1 MGLLRHKGVTALL
14 FLSAAGASGYLWVKI
29 ARPTS
34 DLFNPS
40 AYSAVR
46 FGRAALAVTK
56 IIADYKLNLPAY
68 TDPNYEQVRSV
79 IHWRTAERLKVLCY
93 QNGGLFVKIGQHI
106 GALDYVLP
114 HEYVQTMKVFHEDAP
129 YSPLSSLYALIQ
141 DDLGRQVSDL
151 FEEFEEKPLG
161 VASLAQVHKARL
173 RSDGSLVAVKVQH
186 PLVKAHSVTD
196 LRTIILLVDIV
207 HRIFPDVHFQWLVRE
222 IERNLPNELNFFLEA
237 HNCHRFSCTYRHM
250 DSIRAP
256 RINWDLTTSRV
267 LTMEFVEGGRLDDRD
282 YMLRHG
288 IDPAS
293 VVTELDRLY
302 RDMFFRRGWVHC
314 DPHPGNILV
323 KAMPSGPQLIML
335 DHGLYVDVHE
345 ELRISYCRLWKALID
360 GDMPGV
366 EQACSEMGVQD
377 LYRIMASV
385 LTQRSWE
392 TIAERKLNVPR
403 TQEEKSLITKRA
415 MGMFSEL
422 TQVLQS
428 VPRELI
434 MVFKTNDLL
443 AHVESSL
450 GVPRRESYY
459 LSLARECVGILGRH
473 EAKREASWSRSYLIT
488 LQTEWTLF
496 KLRLYQ
502 CYKWFF

>member
-1 MGLLRHKGVTALL
+1 MVSLRHKGVTTLL
-14 FLSAAGASGYLWVKI
+14 FLSAAGAGVYFWVQT
-29 ARPTS
+29 ARPAS

-46 FGRAALAVTK
+46 FGRAALAVAK
-56 IIADYKLNLPAY
+56 IVADYKLNLPAY
-68 TDPNYEQVRSV
+68 TDPSYERVRSE

-93 QNGGLFVKIGQHI
+93 QNGGLFVKVGQHI

-129 YSPLSSLYALIQ
+129 YSSLSSLYAVIQ
-141 DDLGRQVSDL
+141 DDLGREVSDM

-161 VASLAQVHKARL
+161 VASLAQVHRARL

-186 PLVKAHSVTD
+186 PLVKAHSDTD
-196 LRTIILLVDIV
+196 LRTIVLFVDIV
-207 HRIFPDVHFQWLVRE
+207 HKIFPDIHFQWLVRE
-222 IERNLPNELNFFLEA
+222 IQRNLPNELNFFQEA
-237 HNCHRFSCTYRHM
+237 HNCHRFSCTYRHL
-250 DSIRAP
+250 DSIRSP
-256 RINWDLTTSRV
+256 RIHWDLTTPRV
-267 LTMEFVEGGRLDDRD
+267 LTMEFVEGGRLDDRQ
-282 YMLRHG
+282 YMIQHG
-288 IDPAS
+288 LDPAS

-314 DPHPGNILV
+314 DPHPGNVLV
-323 KAMPSGPQLIML
+323 RATPSGPQLILL
-335 DHGLYVDVHE
+335 DHGLYVDVNE
-345 ELRISYCRLWKALID
+345 QLRISYCRLWKALID

-366 EQACSEMGVQD
+366 ERACSDMGVPH

-392 TIAERKLNVPR
+392 TISNGKLNVPR
-403 TQEEKSLITKRA
+403 TSEEESLITKRA
-415 MGMFSEL
+415 MGMFSEI

-443 AHVESSL
+443 AHVEASL
-450 GVPRRESYY
+450 GVVRRESYY
-459 LSLARECVGILGRH
+459 LSLAKDCVSILGRY
-473 EAKREASWSRSYLIT
+473 EAERETSWTRSYLIA
-488 LQTEWTLF
+488 LRTEWVLF
-496 KLRLYQ
+496 KLRIYQ
-502 CYKWFF
+502 WYKWLF